1 MTNIKTKKFKL
12 SIQIS
17 SANKVKISSVTIAY
31 FGISYLKTHDN
42 VPQIKM
48 AFPCTALVY
57 CQMGPILLTIYTCLK
72 LLLQNSFQVISD
84 SL

>member
-1 MTNIKTKKFKL
+1 MTNVKTFKL

-17 SANKVKISSVTIAY
+17 SPKKVNISSVTIAY
-31 FGISYLKTHDN
+31 FGISHLKTHDN

-57 CQMGPILLTIYTCLK
+57 CQMRPISLAIYTCLK
-72 LLLQNSFQVISD
+72 LLF
-84 SL
+84 